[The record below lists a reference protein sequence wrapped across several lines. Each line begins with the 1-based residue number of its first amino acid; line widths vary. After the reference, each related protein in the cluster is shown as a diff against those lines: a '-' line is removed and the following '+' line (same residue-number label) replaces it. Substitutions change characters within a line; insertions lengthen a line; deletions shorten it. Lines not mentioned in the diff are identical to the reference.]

1 MKTLQQSMTSIDTW
15 VWGKHRL
22 IEIQLKNDHSH
33 ESTTSYFVCVFF
45 TDDDGSSMCTLHGYI
60 SWMKRENITINQRNL
75 SKCVFYWTYVNP
87 CVVYIIG
94 NCCMFPLLITQ
105 NKETTVANYNWLP
118 QLIAPTYTA
127 YTAYI
132 KGQGSYLSSL
142 GSSYLLSLFFSLIL
156 KHVIAPKNKKHREKL
171 GKHHLISSWK
181 HFFYLFCGFLLW
193 VFSIVCRFSQTMGG
207 SNEKPLAPSGLNHPS
222 GLHPIATRERQ
233 TAIDRLISSVSQQ
246 YHRCRAW
253 KKWQPTVV
261 CVRFLS

>member
-142 GSSYLLSLFFSLIL
+142 VSSYLLSLFFSLIL

-181 HFFYLFCGFLLW
+181 HFFYLFAGF
-193 VFSIVCRFSQTMGG
+193 FCEFSQSFVVFPNDGRVEWKTTGTIRVESPIRVAPYSHKG
-207 SNEKPLAPSGLNHPS
+207 ETNSYWPLDLFSF
-222 GLHPIATRERQ
+222 
-233 TAIDRLISSVSQQ
+233 
-246 YHRCRAW
+246 
-253 KKWQPTVV
+253 PTV
-261 CVRFLS
+261 S